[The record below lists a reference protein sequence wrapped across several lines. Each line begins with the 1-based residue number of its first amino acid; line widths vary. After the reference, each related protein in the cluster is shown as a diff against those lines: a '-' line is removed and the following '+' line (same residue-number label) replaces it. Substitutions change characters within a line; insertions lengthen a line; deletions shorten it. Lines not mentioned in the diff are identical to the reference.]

1 MAIRDKW
8 DYIEAA
14 VAGLL
19 AQIVALFAAFAK
31 SKPISLRSDSNVC
44 SKTIAVFPSASCL
57 GIWTLVIH
65 WGMVPV
71 FCQAASYSNEPIRPL
86 PSLQSLHLDG
96 RKVKLGEAL
105 FNDVRLSKDNSVT
118 CASCHQIGLGGAD
131 GRKTSVGVRGQIGPI
146 NSPTVLNSGFNFR
159 QFWNGR
165 ARSLEEQ
172 AGGPVNNP
180 LEMGSNWNEVVSKLN
195 KDSVMVS
202 RFRAIYPDGITGE
215 NVSDA
220 IATYE
225 RSLVTPSRFD
235 RFLQGDDNAISEDE
249 KRGYQLFKEYGCVA
263 CHQGVNVGGNMFQK
277 FGVFSNYFDTRGN
290 VTEAD
295 LGRFAVTKRNKDR
308 HVFKV
313 PSLRNVELTAPYFH
327 DGSSATLDEAVDVM
341 FANQIG
347 RIATD
352 EERPLIV
359 KFLRSLT
366 GDRFVRTK

>member
-1 MAIRDKW
+1 MDLQGYVRQAM
-8 DYIEAA
+8 
-14 VAGLL
+14 AGLS
-19 AQIVALFAAFAK
+19 AMPSAACKFL
-31 SKPISLRSDSNVC
+31 SLRSGLNAIITVVACFISDNR
-44 SKTIAVFPSASCL
+44 SA
-57 GIWTLVIH
+57 IWVLVILC
-65 WGMVPV
+65 GVAPV
-71 FCQAASYSNEPIRPL
+71 FCQAASSSNEPIQPL
-86 PSLQSLHLDG
+86 PSLQSLHLDE

-105 FNDVRLSKDNSVT
+105 FHDARLSNDDSLT
-118 CASCHQIGLGGAD
+118 CASCHQIELGGAD
-131 GRKTSVGVRGQIGPI
+131 GRKTSLGVRGQIGPI

-165 ARSLEEQ
+165 AKTLEEQ
-172 AGGPVNNP
+172 AGGPVHNP
-180 LEMGSNWNEVVSKLN
+180 LEMGSDWGEVVSKLN
-195 KDSVMVS
+195 KDASSVS

-215 NVSDA
+215 NISDA
-220 IATYE
+220 IATFE

-235 RFLQGDDNAISEDE
+235 RFLQGDANAISEDE

-263 CHQGVNVGGNMFQK
+263 CHQGVNVGGNMFQQ
-277 FGVFSNYFDTRGN
+277 FGIFSNYFEMRGN
-290 VTEAD
+290 VTDAD
-295 LGRFAVTKRNKDR
+295 LGRFTVTGREEDR

-327 DGSSATLDEAVDVM
+327 DGSVDTLDRAVDVM

-366 GDRFVRTK
+366 GDRFVRAK